1 VPRMHAFHILNISPA
16 SDCSVS
22 TSRTNDCRVT
32 NPVNQRSQMSC
43 VQELLAHSFTTISL
57 PDTARIGSTWH
68 RSDVCCEVLSARAN
82 CQPSNGK
89 P

>member
-1 VPRMHAFHILNISPA
+1 MPLMHAFHILNISPA

-32 NPVNQRSQMSC
+32 NPVN
-43 VQELLAHSFTTISL
+43 VQELLARSFTRISL
-57 PDTARIGSTWH
+57 SDTARIGRIWH